1 MKHPDN
7 TTSDIPSILLRNLKS
22 GNKKPVLI
30 LSTYGLGKSQQA
42 AAFAKSQGM
51 HYIDYRAAYK
61 TFNDVRG
68 YGIPNR
74 ESGKMEFLPDE
85 DFDFHPTKV
94 NCLHFEE
101 LLLANGAVQKPLMQ
115 ITLDRKIG
123 RTPLPEGTF
132 IMASSNR
139 LQDKT
144 GVERMIAALADRF
157 AIYHIR
163 PDMDSFMNYMGQHGN
178 SAEVMSFL
186 NVNSDAPYDFDIKK
200 WDGESNLPTFRSFER
215 LDELASSYDSVG
227 EMVADRLLPA
237 HASACVGPKV
247 GSNFAQFVKLT
258 SQIGDVGAMVDNAA
272 DIKIPSQPDIK
283 WIIACRLV
291 SIAEKSNLGNV
302 LLLAHRLSEPDQT
315 DWKYNAK
322 PSAMQT
328 YVATSLVRRNPE
340 LLRSAELMEWHQK
353 FAEELTTI

>member
-1 MKHPDN
+1 MKHPEI
-7 TTSDIPSILLRNLKS
+7 TTSDIPSILLRNLKA
-22 GNKKPVLI
+22 GNKKPVL
-30 LSTYGLGKSQQA
+30 LLATYGLGKSHQA

-74 ESGKMEFLPDE
+74 ESKKMEFLPDE

-144 GVERMIAALADRF
+144 GVERMLAALADRF
-157 AIYHIR
+157 AIYHVR
-163 PDMDSFMNYMGQHGN
+163 PDMDSFMNYMGQNGN

-186 NVNSDAPYDFDIKK
+186 EVNSNAPYDFPEK

-227 EMVADRLLPA
+227 ANGSLIDCSLLMPV
-237 HASACVGPKV
+237 HVSDPK
-247 GSNFAQFVKLT
+247 L
-258 SQIGDVGAMVDNAA
+258 AA
-272 DIKIPSQPDIK
+272 TLHS
-283 WIIACRLV
+283 
-291 SIAEKSNLGNV
+291 
-302 LLLAHRLSEPDQT
+302 LS
-315 DWKYNAK
+315 
-322 PSAMQT
+322 S
-328 YVATSLVRRNPE
+328 
-340 LLRSAELMEWHQK
+340 
-353 FAEELTTI
+353 

>member
-1 MKHPDN
+1 MKHPEI
-7 TTSDIPSILLRNLKS
+7 TTNDIPSVLLRNLKA
-22 GNKKPVLI
+22 GNKKPVL
-30 LSTYGLGKSQQA
+30 LLATYGVGKSSKGLS
-42 AAFAKSQGM
+42 FSESQDM

-68 YGIPNR
+68 YGTPNR
-74 ESGKMEFLPDE
+74 ETRKMEFLTDE
-85 DFDFHPTKV
+85 DFDFHPTKP

-101 LLLANGAVQKPLMQ
+101 LLLASGQVQKPLMQ
-115 ITLDRKIG
+115 IILDRKIG
-123 RTPLPEGTF
+123 QTPLPDNTF

-144 GVERMIAALADRF
+144 GVERMLAALADRF
-157 AIYHIR
+157 SIYHVR

-186 NVNSDAPYDFDIKK
+186 QVNSDAPYDFDIKK

-215 LDELASSYDSVG
+215 LDELASSYDTVG
-227 EMVADRLLPA
+227 EMVSDHLLPA
-237 HASACVGPKV
+237 HASACVGPKA

-258 SQIGDVGAMVDNAA
+258 AQIGDVGAMVDNAA

-291 SIAEKSNLGNV
+291 SIATKSNLGNV

-315 DWKYNAK
+315 DWKANTK

-340 LLRSAELMEWHQK
+340 LLRSAELLEWHQN
-353 FAEELTTI
+353 FSEELTTV